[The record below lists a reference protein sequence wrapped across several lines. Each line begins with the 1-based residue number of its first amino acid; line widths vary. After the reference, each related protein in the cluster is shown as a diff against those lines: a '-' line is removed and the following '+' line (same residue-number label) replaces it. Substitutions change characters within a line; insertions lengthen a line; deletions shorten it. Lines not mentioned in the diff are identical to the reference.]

1 MKADKVTMPAK
12 LVEVIRCSNPYY
24 YLGPVPKKEFFFDRV
39 EELETASVVIKQT
52 LSGATGGVLVYGGRG
67 SGKTSFLDELKRRLD
82 SEGIVNA
89 KIPLD
94 PEMVKEGSESLLFG
108 TILQELIS
116 SARDA
121 KLLEPNVA
129 SRFLGF
135 LKKVAKIEN
144 IELEFP
150 GFGVIVKPEV
160 AKSQFSYIVLRDG
173 LRDFLR
179 LIETQGTKGVKPGA
193 VIMLDEGDALT
204 LNEKLLHVLRN
215 AFQEMRNVALVIT
228 GSAKLATQVGVVFS
242 PVPRFF
248 RKIELGPYPND
259 QVVDEAIIKPL
270 EITSN
275 DLLFNHRIR
284 LQVRHSGFDKLLK
297 EVAARTPMHI
307 NMLCYFAFDLGSKN
321 MKEYEKGTLV
331 IKMQFTRE
339 LIEEAISQL
348 RGTKGYSDF
357 IGSLDGDEIRYL
369 RILSKA
375 SIKLSSKEAAL
386 MIVLDDLQ
394 DSLQKTPIASI
405 CERICEHE
413 KLIPLI
419 NDVVASISKKAASFD
434 LNILGSDILKK
445 QFDIED
451 HWIRAYFRYG
461 QPSFHFDMALVEIPF
476 YGVEF
481 FGDSVSSIL
490 HSVFFARLGKF
501 MEPFDSMKVHAGP
514 TDGSDVWTARN
525 RKLVTA
531 VYKRTD
537 DLKTYH
543 MAFNLKSDTDTVPIK
558 VDIEQILKCI
568 TKQGLISDFK
578 VKESSSI
585 VYH

>member
-1 MKADKVTMPAK
+1 MTLPVK

-24 YLGPVPKKEFFFDRV
+24 YLCPVPKKEFFFDRE
-39 EELETASVVIKQT
+39 EELETACVVIKQI
-52 LSGATGGVLVYGGRG
+52 LGGATGGVLVYGGRG

-82 SEGIVNA
+82 FDGIVNA
-89 KIPLD
+89 KVPLD
-94 PEMVKEGSESLLFG
+94 PEMVKDGAESQLFA

-121 KLLEPNVA
+121 KLLETSVA
-129 SRFLGF
+129 TKFLGF
-135 LKKVAKIEN
+135 LKKVTKVES

-150 GFGVIVKPEV
+150 GFGVMIKPEV
-160 AKSQFSYIVLRDG
+160 AKTQFSYIVLRDG

-179 LIETQGTKGVKPGA
+179 LIETQGTKQTKSGA
-193 VIMLDEGDALT
+193 VIMLDEGDALSR
-204 LNEKLLHVLRN
+204 NEKLLHVLRN
-215 AFQEMRNVALVIT
+215 AFQEIRNIAFVIA
-228 GSAKLATQVGVVFS
+228 GSAKLATQVGDVFS

-259 QVVDEAIIKPL
+259 EVVDQAITKPL
-270 EITSN
+270 EIACN
-275 DLLFNHRIR
+275 NLLYNNRVR

-297 EVAARTPMHI
+297 EVAGRTPMHI
-307 NMLCYFAFDLGSKN
+307 NMLSYFAFDIGSKDL
-321 MKEYEKGTLV
+321 KEYEKGTFV
-331 IKMQFTRE
+331 IKMSFTKK

-357 IGSLDGDEIRYL
+357 IGSLEADEIRYL

-394 DSLQKTPIASI
+394 ESLQKIPLANI
-405 CERICEHE
+405 CERMADYE
-413 KLIPLI
+413 KLVPVIDEAIKSINHKATAYDLI
-419 NDVVASISKKAASFD
+419 V
-434 LNILGSDILKK
+434 LGSDILKK

-461 QPSFHFDMALVEIPF
+461 QPSLHFDMAVVEIPF
-476 YGVEF
+476 FGVEF
-481 FGDSVSSIL
+481 FGDSVASIL
-490 HSVFFARLGKF
+490 HSIFFARLTKY
-501 MEPFDSMKVHAGP
+501 MEPFDSMKVHAGA
-514 TDGSDVWTARN
+514 TDGSDVWVGRN
-525 RKLVTA
+525 RKIILA
-531 VYKRTD
+531 IYKRTD

-543 MAFNLKSDTDTVPIK
+543 LAFNLKFDTDSGPIK
-558 VDIEQILKCI
+558 ADIEQILKCI
-568 TKQGLISDFK
+568 ANKGLISDYK
-578 VKESSSI
+578 VKEESSV